1 MNEDNLR
8 KLARKRARAKI
19 GFYVH
24 LVVYVVV
31 NAFLVL
37 LWYFMNPEIVAG
49 IPWFIYPLVGWGVGL
64 VAHGVFTFYGGNG
77 WEDSMTERE
86 LEKLKTKES
95 K

>member
-1 MNEDNLR
+1 M
-8 KLARKRARAKI
+8 

-37 LWYFMNPEIVAG
+37 LWYFMNPEMVAG
-49 IPWFIYPLVGWGVGL
+49 IPWFIYPLFGWGIGL
-64 VAHGVFTFYGGNG
+64 VAHGVYTFYSDGGTG

-86 LEKLKTKES
+86 LEKLKAKKS
-95 K
+95 N